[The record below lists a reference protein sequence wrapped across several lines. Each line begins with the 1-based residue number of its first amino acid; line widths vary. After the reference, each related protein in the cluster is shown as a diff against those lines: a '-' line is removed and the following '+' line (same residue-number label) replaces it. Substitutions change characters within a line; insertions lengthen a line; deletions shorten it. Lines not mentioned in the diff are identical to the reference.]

1 VSVGEWVELQDI
13 AANTWFVRGMLSS
26 TGAAFA
32 TPFSAAV

>member
-1 VSVGEWVELQDI
+1 VNVGEWIEVEDV
-13 AANTWFVRGMLSS
+13 ATATWAVKGMLTA